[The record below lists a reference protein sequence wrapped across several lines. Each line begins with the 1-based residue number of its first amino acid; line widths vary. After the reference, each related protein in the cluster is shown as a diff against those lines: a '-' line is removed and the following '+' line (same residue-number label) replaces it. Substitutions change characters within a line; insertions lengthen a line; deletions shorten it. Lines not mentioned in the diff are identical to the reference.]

1 MAASLNYSNHPLN
14 TMLSVPRYDKR
25 CKNKIEISLMARK
38 KSKKTHK
45 IKRLIKLMMAIAL
58 TVSSLFAAVY
68 AVDFVSRQNLKIQP
82 TQKLFFTD
90 NKDVQQAKD
99 NRGDPQLGKISPEFL
114 PSFFQTLKS
123 GIDIER
129 FSGQK
134 EKNIFSIEK
143 IKTSFS
149 GDDKKQKRTSITASA
164 EPALSDK
171 LTYQI
176 QVGSFKHSE
185 KANLFAEKL
194 AGKGY
199 EVHVSATTVKG
210 AGSVFRVRIG
220 RYKDLEKAQ
229 ELAGILQKREHLD
242 VFITSR

>member
-1 MAASLNYSNHPLN
+1 MA
-14 TMLSVPRYDKR
+14 K
-25 CKNKIEISLMARK
+25 K
-38 KSKKTHK
+38 KSRKNHK
-45 IKRLIKLMMAIAL
+45 ISRMIKLMFAIAL

-68 AVDFVSRQNLKIQP
+68 VIDFFSRMNMKTQS

-90 NKDVQQAKD
+90 NKETQKAED
-99 NRGDPQLGKISPEFL
+99 NKGDPQLGKISPEFL

-123 GIDIER
+123 GINIEQ

-134 EKNIFSIEK
+134 EKKIFTISN
-143 IKTSFS
+143 IKTRFS
-149 GDDKKQKRTSITASA
+149 GDNKKQKKTSIAAVAGPS
-164 EPALSDK
+164 LSNK

-176 QVGSFKHSE
+176 QVGSFKNSE

-199 EVHVSATTVKG
+199 DVHVSATTVKG
-210 AGSVFRVRIG
+210 AGVVYRVRIG

-229 ELAGILQKREHLD
+229 ELAGILQEEEHLG